1 MSLTSTPTLKIIGGN
16 ENETFI
22 FGPVGQNSVELFV
35 NKRIDYETIQPKQY
49 RLTVTGN
56 DTDGLHATH
65 VVVTVKNIND
75 NPPEF
80 SNTSYAL
87 KISEK
92 SIPGQPLYQMSAT
105 DRDGDDLTYELDSVE
120 PFYINAN
127 TGIVSI
133 NVNSSGSYNFEIS
146 NQFTLNIRA
155 KDGVF
160 SSTDVQLNIE
170 VVDVNDNSFVFTNIP
185 SNISIVENTT
195 TLNVP
200 IPNLFIVG
208 QMLIFQIVIINSF
221 FIC

>member
-1 MSLTSTPTLKIIGGN
+1 MSVTSTPTLKIIGGN

-22 FGPVGQNSVELFV
+22 FGLAGQNSIELFV

-65 VVVTVKNIND
+65 VVVTVNNIND

-120 PFYINAN
+120 PFYINAK
-127 TGIVSI
+127 TGVVSI
-133 NVNSSGSYNFEIS
+133 NVNSSGSYNFETS

-155 KDGVF
+155 KDDIF
-160 SSTDVQLNIE
+160 TSTDVQLNIE
-170 VVDVNDNSFVFTNIP
+170 VVDVNDNSFVFTTVP
-185 SNISIVENTT
+185 SNISIEENIQ
-195 TLNVP
+195 LKAP
-200 IPNLFIVG
+200 IPN
-208 QMLIFQIVIINSF
+208 VIIGGDADFSDSNSQPF